1 MELMRGKGPDLGP
14 CARRFDQPDRTLL
27 HLLRAQAET
36 LGDAEWLV
44 FDGRERVT
52 FRGAYEDTNRVAR
65 ALIRDLGDAPGHVG
79 LFLRNQ
85 REFYPALLGP
95 MAAGG
100 VAVPLNADS
109 RGPLLEYVVV
119 KSRIRAIV
127 ARADLLDR
135 LAALDSLG
143 AVELVVVVGE
153 GEVPERLHGARVV
166 GYDAWLAGTEPTA
179 PRALPGSHEVAL
191 LQFTSG
197 TTGRSKGV
205 VYPHHFLY
213 LYSATITDRAGHTRE
228 DVLFSPM
235 PLFHVAALHLIANAA
250 LHAGCPAHL
259 RSRFSATAFWQQVAE
274 AGATHT
280 VILGPMAQIILKV
293 CPEAPEH
300 RVRFIYCV
308 PFPPGGEEFQER
320 FRVKLVWQG
329 FGMTEVYTH
338 PYFDH
343 SHDGVARN
351 RLGHPMAWIEYGVVD
366 EHDRMVAPGE
376 VGQLVFRPRLTDA
389 MAREYFEDPEATA
402 AAFRNFMFH
411 TGDLGSYDS
420 DGALYFVGRR
430 QDRIRRRGEN
440 ISAAE
445 LEAIAAGHPDVVE
458 SAAYGVPGEFGED
471 DVKLDVVLSD
481 DAGSLEDLHAWLAER
496 LPRYMVPRY
505 LEACAA
511 FPKTPSERIE
521 KYKLLARGVERPDV
535 REFERRES

>member
-14 CARRFDQPDRTLL
+14 GARRFDQPDRTLL
-27 HLLRAQAET
+27 HLLRAQAEA

-197 TTGRSKGV
+197 TTGR
-205 VYPHHFLY
+205 
-213 LYSATITDRAGHTRE
+213 
-228 DVLFSPM
+228 
-235 PLFHVAALHLIANAA
+235 
-250 LHAGCPAHL
+250 
-259 RSRFSATAFWQQVAE
+259 
-274 AGATHT
+274 
-280 VILGPMAQIILKV
+280 
-293 CPEAPEH
+293 
-300 RVRFIYCV
+300 
-308 PFPPGGEEFQER
+308 
-320 FRVKLVWQG
+320 
-329 FGMTEVYTH
+329 
-338 PYFDH
+338 
-343 SHDGVARN
+343 
-351 RLGHPMAWIEYGVVD
+351 
-366 EHDRMVAPGE
+366 
-376 VGQLVFRPRLTDA
+376 
-389 MAREYFEDPEATA
+389 
-402 AAFRNFMFH
+402 
-411 TGDLGSYDS
+411 
-420 DGALYFVGRR
+420 
-430 QDRIRRRGEN
+430 
-440 ISAAE
+440 
-445 LEAIAAGHPDVVE
+445 
-458 SAAYGVPGEFGED
+458 
-471 DVKLDVVLSD
+471 
-481 DAGSLEDLHAWLAER
+481 
-496 LPRYMVPRY
+496 
-505 LEACAA
+505 
-511 FPKTPSERIE
+511 
-521 KYKLLARGVERPDV
+521 
-535 REFERRES
+535 